1 MNIRFT
7 SIMAVLATAATVF
20 AAEPA
25 APAAET
31 APAPAPVA
39 VEAPAPAAE
48 PAVAPVAEP
57 APVAEAAPVAES
69 AAPVAETAA
78 PAEEPAPVA
87 EAPAADAAPAPVA
100 VRGGQSSAQPV
111 KTVYIES
118 RPAPKTV
125 FVEQTERPKKTN
137 MDRLQGYEPQEL
149 SFGVQAFVG
158 SFFFKEDV
166 FDFDMSGISWRVGL
180 HTNIPLNTYTSALK
194 IGLLF
199 EQSEASTS
207 DDNYYSTS
215 SKIKQ
220 NKLSIPVLFDFKG
233 PRSFV
238 SFGIGTSVGIPLTD
252 TFSFVDKSKAKHKFD
267 MIDAEQR
274 SSIDWNLL
282 LGLSIRPN
290 KLLSFDIRYEMGLN
304 KLYEDEY
311 DYGLDNPASSFI
323 MGLSFYIL

>member
-25 APAAET
+25 APATET
-31 APAPAPVA
+31 APAAVA

-48 PAVAPVAEP
+48 PAPVAEAAPAAEEATPVAEASAAESPAAEP
-57 APVAEAAPVAES
+57 APVAEAAEVE
-69 AAPVAETAA
+69 VV
-78 PAEEPAPVA
+78 PAPT
-87 EAPAADAAPAPVA
+87 A
-100 VRGGQSSAQPV
+100 VRGGQSADKPAT

-118 RPAPKTV
+118 RPTPKTV
-125 FVEQTERPKKTN
+125 YVQQTERPASTT
-137 MDRLQGYEPQEL
+137 MDRLQGYEPQSL
-149 SFGVQAFVG
+149 AFGVQAYVG
-158 SFFFKEDV
+158 SFFFKENV
-166 FDFDMSGISWRVGL
+166 FDFDMSGISWRVGA
-180 HTNIPLNTYTSALK
+180 HAIIPLNVYTSALK
-194 IGLLF
+194 IGVLF

-207 DDNYYSTS
+207 DDNSYSTS

-220 NKLSIPVLFDFKG
+220 NKLNIPVLFDFKG

-252 TFSFVDKSKAKHKFD
+252 TFSFMDKSKTKHKFD
-267 MIDAEQR
+267 MIDADQR
-274 SSIDWNLL
+274 VSVDWNLL
-282 LGLSIRPN
+282 LGLSVRPN

-311 DYGLDNPASSFI
+311 DYGLDHPASSFI
-323 MGLSFYIL
+323 MGLSFYVL